1 MLESILTL
9 NKCSVPTLLRL
20 SLAGQEPTNP
30 QFWRGA
36 AAPHDGLSRLTYR
49 GEVLRGAR
57 GGSQNRGP
65 IPPQLKAQM
74 PPPLNLPS
82 RSKGLPLLAAICS
95 VTQ

>member
-30 QFWRGA
+30 KFWRGA

-74 PPPLNLPS
+74 LPPLNPPS